1 MAGVMVLDASVLIAL
16 HNSQDPHH
24 DWSLGVFHQTLDLQ
38 WQMPVLTLAE
48 ALVHPIKAGK
58 GETFQKN
65 IAGLEVVI
73 QDIPSTAAIAIAELR
88 VNTGLRMP
96 DCVVLWQAIQTKA
109 MLATTDRALAKKARE
124 LALEVFEPTV

>member
-1 MAGVMVLDASVLIAL
+1 MAGMMVLDASVLIAL

-24 DWSLGVFHQTLDLQ
+24 DWSLAVFHQTLELQ

-58 GETFQKN
+58 GEEFQRN
-65 IAGLEVVI
+65 IAGLGLVI
-73 QDIPSTAAIAIAELR
+73 QDIPATAASSIAELR
-88 VNTGLRMP
+88 VSTALRMP

-124 LALEVFEPTV
+124 LALEVIEPKV

>member
-16 HNSQDPHH
+16 HNSQDPYH
-24 DWSLGVFHQTLDLQ
+24 DWSLAVFHQTLELQ

-58 GETFQKN
+58 GEEFQRN
-65 IAGLEVVI
+65 IAGLGLVI
-73 QDIPSTAAIAIAELR
+73 QDIPATAASSIAKLRVSTA
-88 VNTGLRMP
+88 LRMP

-124 LALEVFEPTV
+124 LALEVIEPKV